1 MVGADI
7 VATAI
12 ELSGFGAGFAVSFR
26 TGTGATTATGA
37 FDAAFVGA
45 AALIVADGVLVTGA
59 GAAAGVLR
67 STDVRRAVFSLTFI
81 SIGGVG
87 DARSS
92 GSAVTT
98 PPVL

>member
-7 VATAI
+7 VSTAI
-12 ELSGFGAGFAVSFR
+12 ELPGFGAGFAVSFR

-37 FDAAFVGA
+37 FDAACAGA
-45 AALIVADGVLVTGA
+45 AVLIVADDVLVA
-59 GAAAGVLR
+59 GAVATVGVLR
-67 STDVRRAVFSLTFI
+67 STDVRRAVFSPTFI